1 MNVLLQL
8 EQLKRETDPESG
20 RVGVSLSESKSRF
33 RSKST
38 FYPTHLRDNIVN
50 MFQKNVET
58 ELSLLHEA
66 TSDLPPRNN
75 LTMKEKRALNTLKND
90 HDIVIRKA
98 DKGGQIVILNKS
110 DYVFEAHRQ
119 LSDRET
125 YLPLEKSP
133 LNIYASEL
141 DALLQEALSF
151 NIIDDKLVAFIKN
164 DTPKSAIFHHLPK
177 MHKKERPPAGRPIIA
192 GIGSLGENLCEF
204 IDHFLQP
211 LVLRLPSYLRDTEG
225 YNPELFVEKW
235 LQDLL
240 GTENFSAQFVVERA
254 HRVSMQPLPPGTLP
268 RAFLIKLLNN
278 HERDAA
284 LRAAR
289 KKGDIH
295 FEGARISLYPDYSTA
310 FQCKRST
317 YTGAKRRLLDLKIEY
332 AMMFPAKFRVLDGK
346 MLLYFDRPKVVADWL
361 DSHAIHTNSNA
372 IFA

>member
-1 MNVLLQL
+1 
-8 EQLKRETDPESG
+8 
-20 RVGVSLSESKSRF
+20 
-33 RSKST
+33 
-38 FYPTHLRDNIVN
+38 

-58 ELSLLHEA
+58 ELSLLHET

-151 NIIDDKLVAFIKN
+151 NIIDDKLIAFIKN

-177 MHKKERPPAGRPIIA
+177 IHKKERPPVGRPIIA

-211 LVLRLPSYLRDTEG
+211 LVLRLPSYLRDSG
-225 YNPELFVEKW
+225 HLLHSLDNYQWNSPNLKW
-235 LQDLL
+235 ASIDV
-240 GTENFSAQFVVERA
+240 A
-254 HRVSMQPLPPGTLP
+254 
-268 RAFLIKLLNN
+268 
-278 HERDAA
+278 
-284 LRAAR
+284 
-289 KKGDIH
+289 
-295 FEGARISLYPDYSTA
+295 SLYSCIPHDLGLQAIEFHLNQYSTYNSNLIT
-310 FQCKRST
+310 F
-317 YTGAKRRLLDLKIEY
+317 LLKSIY
-332 AMMFPAKFRVLDGK
+332 F
-346 MLLYFDRPKVVADWL
+346 LLTHNFFYFDRNHKTYSSDWL
-361 DSHAIHTNSNA
+361 IV
-372 IFA
+372 